1 MVKIRM
7 TRMGRHKL
15 PFYRI
20 VAMDSRV
27 RRDGAYIESFGT
39 YDPVNDKVVI
49 NEEAILKF
57 LHNGAQPTDTAKNIL
72 QKQGIWKKFHD
83 QKLQNKLAKPKKE
96 KVAKTITKKPS
107 VAKTNNTNKKAT
119 QVKKEK

>member
-49 NEEAILKF
+49 NEEAVLKLRMRGIF
-57 LHNGAQPTDTAKNIL
+57 TVVHIINGLPGENKEMMIETVKYLNSLGIEGIKIHMLYVSKDTM
-72 QKQGIWKKFHD
+72 
-83 QKLQNKLAKPKKE
+83 LAKILGKY
-96 KVAKTITKKPS
+96 T
-107 VAKTNNTNKKAT
+107 
-119 QVKKEK
+119 

>member
-49 NEEAILKF
+49 NEEAVLKF
-57 LHNGAQPTDTAKNIL
+57 LHNGAQPTDTARNIL

-96 KVAKTITKKPS
+96 KVAKTSGKKPAA
-107 VAKTNNTNKKAT
+107 AKSSDVNKKAV
-119 QVKKEK
+119 QAKKAK